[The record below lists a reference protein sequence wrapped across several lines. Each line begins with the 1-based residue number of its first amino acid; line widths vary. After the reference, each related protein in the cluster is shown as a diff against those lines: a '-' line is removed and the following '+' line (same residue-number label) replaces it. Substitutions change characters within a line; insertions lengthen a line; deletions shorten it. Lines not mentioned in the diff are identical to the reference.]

1 MSKLLVKPR
10 AERGQVIH
18 ITPQSAGW
26 RHVGFDLH
34 KLAPG
39 ESVAAKT
46 GEREVCLHPPA
57 GRHEV
62 TQTRPNGHRRRTP

>member
-1 MSKLLVKPR
+1 MSKLLVKPQ

-26 RHVGFDLH
+26 RHVGFDVH

-39 ESVAAKT
+39 EKVA
-46 GEREVCLHPPA
+46 P
-57 GRHEV
+57 
-62 TQTRPNGHRRRTP
+62 